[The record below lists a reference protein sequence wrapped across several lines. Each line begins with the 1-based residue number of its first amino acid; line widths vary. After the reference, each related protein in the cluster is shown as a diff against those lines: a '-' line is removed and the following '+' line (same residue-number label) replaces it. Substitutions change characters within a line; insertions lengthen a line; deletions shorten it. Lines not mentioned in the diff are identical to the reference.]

1 MANSRLSFKTKEG
14 VQFIMSLI
22 VLIAGVGLLFTGLF
36 LQPVGII
43 HYTVITSVGMLLSF
57 VGAVWNI
64 DIKYSYK
71 TKELESKFSNNEKD
85 GE

>member
-1 MANSRLSFKTKEG
+1 MASSGFNFKTKEG
-14 VQFIMSLI
+14 LQFIVSLI
-22 VLIAGVGLLFTGLF
+22 ILIAGIGLLFTGLF
-36 LQPVGII
+36 LQPVGVI

-71 TKELESKFSNNEKD
+71 TRELESKFSKDNEKD
-85 GE
+85 G

>member
-1 MANSRLSFKTKEG
+1 MASSGFNFKTKEG
-14 VQFIMSLI
+14 LQFIVSLI
-22 VLIAGVGLLFTGLF
+22 ILIAGIGLLFTGLF
-36 LQPVGII
+36 LQPVGVI

-71 TKELESKFSNNEKD
+71 TRELESKFSKDNEM
-85 GE
+85 G